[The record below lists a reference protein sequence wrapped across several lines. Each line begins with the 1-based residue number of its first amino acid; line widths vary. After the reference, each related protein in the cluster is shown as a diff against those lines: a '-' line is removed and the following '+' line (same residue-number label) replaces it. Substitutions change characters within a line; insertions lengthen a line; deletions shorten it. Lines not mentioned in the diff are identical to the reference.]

1 MWSGSGSTSS
11 SSIDSLSSFSID
23 SLGYGDGDEFTK
35 DKRIIQMFCKNW
47 YVISIKRRPMN
58 ELVTLDT
65 SILHV
70 NGNDEADEV
79 VGDWGEGLD
88 DGNDDDDG
96 NILLDIDG

>member
-1 MWSGSGSTSS
+1 
-11 SSIDSLSSFSID
+11 
-23 SLGYGDGDEFTK
+23 
-35 DKRIIQMFCKNW
+35 
-47 YVISIKRRPMN
+47 MN
-58 ELVTLDT
+58 ELLTLNT

-96 NILLDIDG
+96 NILVDMDG